1 MMTWERERGEGGQSR
16 FLYHS
21 PRQTQKRVDLYY
33 SHAPHE
39 EGNNYKSVEQ
49 KLTRSKIWCDL
60 HNGGELTVKG
70 SNMRINTFICLVI
83 KVFPLSIIF
92 LEIKNVILQ
101 LCLIIANPT
110 PRDSHR
116 FFLSEWYN
124 WCYGWHEIEMRIQV
138 FLRLH
143 LVNNQIEQRLI
154 WWSEWTSAEVN

>member
-1 MMTWERERGEGGQSR
+1 MNCFASPLSFRPPPQTERDHNSSLNRHRNHVQKSFNYDITFICWNPLSYAVSQSLPSIHPPRGYHPGGNEVTWGAMMTWERERGEGGQSR

-70 SNMRINTFICLVI
+70 SNMRINTFIC
-83 KVFPLSIIF
+83 
-92 LEIKNVILQ
+92 
-101 LCLIIANPT
+101 
-110 PRDSHR
+110 
-116 FFLSEWYN
+116 
-124 WCYGWHEIEMRIQV
+124 
-138 FLRLH
+138 
-143 LVNNQIEQRLI
+143 
-154 WWSEWTSAEVN
+154 